1 MEPKPLFSEYASR
14 VPTPAERRRAMGRG
28 RAERSRAAFAMAAN
42 LRSWLADVFRPRQRI
57 VVPPRGDLR
66 IVACTD
72 C

>member
-1 MEPKPLFSEYASR
+1 MEPTPLFSEYASR
-14 VPTPAERRRAMGRG
+14 IPTPAERRRAMARG
-28 RAERSRAAFAMAAN
+28 RAERSRAAHAMIAG
-42 LRSWLADVFRPRQRI
+42 LKSWLADLTRPRQRV